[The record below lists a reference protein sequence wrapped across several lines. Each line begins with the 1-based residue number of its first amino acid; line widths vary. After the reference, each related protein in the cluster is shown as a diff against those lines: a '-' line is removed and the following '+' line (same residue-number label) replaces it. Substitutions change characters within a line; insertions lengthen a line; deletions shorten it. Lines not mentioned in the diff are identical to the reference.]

1 MLHNVF
7 GLESFRPGQVEVV
20 QAQLAGRDVLSVAPT
35 GSGKSISYWV
45 PALLGD
51 GLTVV
56 VSPLI
61 ALMKDQ
67 VDRLRE
73 LRVKAAHINSSLS
86 RADQQET
93 LRVARMGGLQLLYVA
108 PERLSR
114 PGFLDRLAE
123 TRITRFVIDEAH
135 CISSW
140 GHDFRPDYRFLG
152 RALEACG
159 RPPVGAFTATAT
171 PEVREDIARSLGL
184 RNPLVSVTGFNRPN
198 LRLEVVRPKG
208 QREKLAAL
216 RSRLDPAGGRALV
229 YCGTVAASEE
239 LAASITSWGIPAAP
253 YNGRLPEATRRKAQE
268 DFAANRV
275 KVVVATSAFG
285 MGIDLPDIRQVVH
298 FQSPGSLEAYYQE
311 AGRAGR
317 DGEPATCL
325 LLHSGSDRELHS
337 FFIERSFPDPRDI
350 VTVHAALRRLG
361 SWSVDAEEVR
371 PLLPDSA
378 WRSYEACR
386 GILDRAGALLGDG
399 SVGDFDARSADLVVM
414 GQQKQ
419 HAYARLAQM
428 TAFATIRTCRHARI
442 ADYFGEQGVARTCEA
457 CDNCLSG
464 SRPPGAAVAG
474 EVVKAALAGAAR
486 FSGRIG
492 LVNLA
497 AVLGGRDTRWTREH
511 AWVQEVPAYNTL
523 SGWSEERVR
532 RLFTELIDGGL
543 VGQTPGQYPMVMLT
557 DLGREVLAGRSEV
570 AVSLPAEPVPTRLNG
585 GPVAAADP
593 DLFERLRRWRAE
605 IARREGVPAFVVF
618 HDRALAEL
626 TARRPADLRQLAAV
640 PGIGPAKLARYGPDL
655 LRVLAGGQA
664 SADSGPDSGSGS
676 GSGSGV
682 STSSSSGG
690 SDAHQPS

>member
-1 MLHNVF
+1 VTPQQVLHDVF
-7 GLESFRPGQVEVV
+7 GLESFRPGQVAVV
-20 QAQLAGRDVLSVAPT
+20 EAQMAGRDVLSVAPT

-45 PALLGD
+45 PAILGE

-73 LRVKAAHINSSLS
+73 LKVKAAHINSSLA

-93 LRVARMGGLQLLYVA
+93 LRVARLGGFKLLYVA

-123 TRITRFVIDEAH
+123 ARIARFVVDEAH

-171 PEVREDIARSLGL
+171 PEVRDDIGRSLGL
-184 RNPLVSVTGFNRPN
+184 RGPLVSVTGFNRPN

-208 QREKLAAL
+208 QKEKLAAL

-239 LAASITSWGIPAAP
+239 LAAAITGWGIPAVP
-253 YNGRLPEATRRKAQE
+253 YNGRLPEAARRKAQE
-268 DFAANRV
+268 DFAASRV

-298 FQSPGSLEAYYQE
+298 FQSPGSLESYYQE

-337 FFIERSFPDPRDI
+337 YFIERSFPDSRD
-350 VTVHAALRRLG
+350 VLAVHAALRRIG
-361 SWSVDAEEVR
+361 SWSVDAEEIR

-378 WRSYEACR
+378 WRSLEASR
-386 GILDRAGALLGDG
+386 GVLERAGALLGDG
-399 SVGDFDARSADLVVM
+399 SVAGFDAQGAGLAVM
-414 GQQKQ
+414 AEQKQ

-428 TAFATIRTCRHARI
+428 TGFATIRSCRHARI
-442 ADYFGEQGVARTCEA
+442 ADYFGEQGVARTCQA
-457 CDNCLSG
+457 CDNCLAG
-464 SRPPGAAVAG
+464 SRPAGAAVAG
-474 EVVKAALAGAAR
+474 DIVRSALAGAAR

-497 AVLGGRDTRWTREH
+497 AVLGGRETRWTREH
-511 AWVQEVPAYNTL
+511 SWVREVPAYNTL
-523 SGWSEERVR
+523 PGWSEDRVR
-532 RLFTELIDGGL
+532 RLFSELIDGGL

-557 DLGREVLAGRSEV
+557 EFGREVLAGRSDV
-570 AVSLPAEPVPTRLNG
+570 AVSLPEEPAAAG
-585 GPVAAADP
+585 GYSAGPGAAADP

-605 IARREGVPAFVVF
+605 IARRDGVPAFVVF

-626 TARRPADLRQLAAV
+626 AARRPTDLGQLASV
-640 PGIGPAKLARYGPDL
+640 PGIGPGKLARYGSDL
-655 LRVLAGGQA
+655 LELLAAGQA
-664 SADSGPDSGSGS
+664 SAGSGS
-676 GSGSGV
+676 GSEA
-682 STSSSSGG
+682 STSSSGG
-690 SDAHQPS
+690 SVAHQPS

>member
-1 MLHNVF
+1 VTPLQVLHDVF
-7 GLESFRPGQVEVV
+7 GLEAFRPGQVEVV
-20 QAQLAGRDVLSVAPT
+20 EAQLAGRDVLSVAPT

-45 PALLGD
+45 PALVGD

-73 LRVKAAHINSSLS
+73 LRIKAAHINSSLS

-93 LRVARMGGLQLLYVA
+93 LRVARLGGFQLLYVA

-114 PGFLDRLAE
+114 PGFLERLAE
-123 TRITRFVIDEAH
+123 TRISRFVVDEAH

-140 GHDFRPDYRFLG
+140 GHDFRPDYRILG

-171 PEVREDIARSLGL
+171 PEVRDDIARSLGL
-184 RNPLVSVTGFNRPN
+184 RDPLVSVTGFNRPN
-198 LRLEVVRPKG
+198 LRLEVLRPKG
-208 QREKLAAL
+208 QKEKLAAL

-229 YCGTVAASEE
+229 YCGTVAASED
-239 LAASITSWGIPAAP
+239 LAAAISSWGLPAVP
-253 YNGRLPEATRRKAQE
+253 YNGRLPEAARRQAQE

-317 DGEPATCL
+317 DGAPATCL
-325 LLHSGSDRELHS
+325 LLHSGSDRELHT
-337 FFIERSFPDPRDI
+337 FFIERSFPEPRD
-350 VTVHAALRRLG
+350 VLTVHATLRRLG

-386 GILDRAGALLGDG
+386 GVLERAGALAGDG
-399 SVGDFDARSADLVVM
+399 SVAAFDARAAGLELMAD
-414 GQQKQ
+414 QKR

-428 TAFATIRTCRHARI
+428 TSFATIRTCRHARI

-457 CDNCLSG
+457 CDNCLAG
-464 SRPPGAAVAG
+464 SRPAGAAVAG
-474 EVVKAALAGAAR
+474 EVVLAALAGAAR

-511 AWVQEVPAYNTL
+511 TWVREVPAYNTL
-523 SGWSEERVR
+523 PNWSEARVR
-532 RLFTELIDGGL
+532 TLFSELIDGGL

-557 DLGREVLAGRSEV
+557 DLGREVLAGRSEF
-570 AVSLPAEPVPTRLNG
+570 AVSLPEEPAASKEG
-585 GPVAAADP
+585 GPAAAADP
-593 DLFERLRRWRAE
+593 DLFERLRRWRTE
-605 IARREGVPAFVVF
+605 VARRDRVPPYVVF

-626 TARRPADLRQLAAV
+626 AARRPVTPEQLATV
-640 PGIGPAKLARYGPDL
+640 PGVGPAKLARYGDEL
-655 LRVLAGGQA
+655 LGILGA
-664 SADSGPDSGSGS
+664 
-676 GSGSGV
+676 
-682 STSSSSGG
+682 
-690 SDAHQPS
+690 

>member
-1 MLHNVF
+1 MTPQQALHDVF
-7 GLESFRPGQVEVV
+7 GLQAFRPGQVEVV
-20 QAQLAGRDVLSVAPT
+20 DAQLAGRDVLSVAPT

-45 PALLGD
+45 PALVGE

-73 LRVKAAHINSSLS
+73 LRVKAAYTNSSLT
-86 RADQQET
+86 RADQQEA
-93 LRVARMGGLQLLYVA
+93 LRVARLGGFQLLYVA

-123 TRITRFVIDEAH
+123 TKISRFVVDEAH

-171 PEVREDIARSLGL
+171 PEVRDDIARSLGL
-184 RNPLVSVTGFNRPN
+184 REPFISVTGFNRPN
-198 LRLEVVRPKG
+198 LKLEVLRPKG

-216 RSRLDPAGGRALV
+216 QRRLDPAGGRALV

-239 LAASITSWGIPAAP
+239 LAAAITSWGIPAAP
-253 YNGRLPEATRRKAQE
+253 YNGRLPEATRRQAQE

-275 KVVVATSAFG
+275 KVIVATSAFG

-311 AGRAGR
+311 AGRGGR

-337 FFIERSFPDPRDI
+337 FFIERSFPEPRDI
-350 VTVHAALRRLG
+350 LAVHAALRRLG
-361 SWSVDAEEVR
+361 SWSVDTDEVR
-371 PLLPDSA
+371 PLLANSA
-378 WRSYEACR
+378 WRAFDACR
-386 GILDRAGALLGDG
+386 AILERAGSLLGDG
-399 SVGDFDARSADLVVM
+399 SVGDFDARAAGLEVM
-414 GQQKQ
+414 AEQKR

-428 TAFATIRTCRHARI
+428 TSFATLRTCRHARI
-442 ADYFGEQGVARTCEA
+442 ADYFGEQGVARTCQA
-457 CDNCLSG
+457 CDNCLAG

-474 EVVKAALAGAAR
+474 DILRAALAGAAR

-497 AVLGGRDTRWTREH
+497 AVLGGRDCKWTREH
-511 AWVQEVPAYNTL
+511 AWVREVPAYNTL
-523 SGWSEERVR
+523 PGWSEERVR
-532 RLFTELIDGGL
+532 RLYGELIDAGL

-557 DLGREVLAGRSEV
+557 DLGREVLAGRAEV
-570 AVSLPAEPVPTRLNG
+570 EVSLPPEPAPIR
-585 GPVAAADP
+585 PAVAAGADP
-593 DLFERLRRWRAE
+593 DLFERLRRWRTE
-605 IARREGVPAFVVF
+605 IARRDGVPPYVVF

-626 TARRPADLRQLAAV
+626 ASRRPADLEQLAAV
-640 PGIGPAKLARYGPDL
+640 PGVGARKLAIYGDQL
-655 LRVLAGGQA
+655 LAILGA
-664 SADSGPDSGSGS
+664 
-676 GSGSGV
+676 
-682 STSSSSGG
+682 
-690 SDAHQPS
+690 

>member
-1 MLHNVF
+1 MTPRQVLHDVF
-7 GLESFRPGQVEVV
+7 GLESFRPGQLEVV
-20 QAQLAGRDVLSVAPT
+20 EAQLAGRDVLSVAPT

-45 PALLGD
+45 PALVGD
-51 GLTVV
+51 GLTIV

-67 VDRLRE
+67 VDRLRQ
-73 LRVKAAHINSSLS
+73 LHVKAAHINSSLS

-93 LRVARMGGLQLLYVA
+93 LRVARLGGFQLLYVA

-123 TRITRFVIDEAH
+123 AKISRFVVDEAH

-140 GHDFRPDYRFLG
+140 GHDFRPDYRVLG

-171 PEVREDIARSLGL
+171 PAVRDDIARSLGL
-184 RNPLVSVTGFNRPN
+184 RDPLVSVTGFNRPN
-198 LRLEVVRPKG
+198 LRLEVLRPKG
-208 QREKLAAL
+208 QKEKLAAL

-239 LAASITSWGIPAAP
+239 LAAAISGWGIPAVP
-253 YNGRLPEATRRKAQE
+253 YNGRLPEAARRKAQE

-337 FFIERSFPDPRDI
+337 YFIERSFPEPSD
-350 VTVHAALRRLG
+350 VVAVHAALRRLG
-361 SWSVDAEEVR
+361 SWSVDADEVR

-378 WRSYEACR
+378 WRSLEASR
-386 GILDRAGALLGDG
+386 VVLERSGALLADG
-399 SVGDFDARSADLVVM
+399 SVAGFDARAASLEVM
-414 GQQKQ
+414 AEQKQ

-428 TAFATIRTCRHARI
+428 TSFATIRSCRHARI
-442 ADYFGEQGVARTCEA
+442 ADYFGEQGVARACQA
-457 CDNCLSG
+457 CDNCLAG
-464 SRPPGAAVAG
+464 SRPTGAAVAE
-474 EVVKAALAGAAR
+474 EVVRAALAGAAR
-486 FSGRIG
+486 FTGRIG
-492 LVNLA
+492 VVNLA
-497 AVLGGRDTRWTREH
+497 AVLGGRETRWTREH
-511 AWVQEVPAYNTL
+511 DWVREVPAYNTL
-523 SGWSEERVR
+523 PGWSEDRVR

-557 DLGREVLAGRSEV
+557 DLGREVLAGRSDV
-570 AVSLPAEPVPTRLNG
+570 AVSLPSEPVPIGLSAVDR
-585 GPVAAADP
+585 AAAPDP
-593 DLFERLRRWRAE
+593 DLFERLRLWRTG
-605 IARREGVPAFVVF
+605 IARRDGVPPYVVF

-626 TARRPADLRQLAAV
+626 AVRRPTDLDQLATV
-640 PGIGPAKLARYGPDL
+640 PGVGPGKLARYGRELLDL
-655 LRVLAGGQA
+655 LAADQA
-664 SADSGPDSGSGS
+664 SAGSGS
-676 GSGSGV
+676 GSTGS
-682 STSSSSGG
+682 TSSSGG

>member
-1 MLHNVF
+1 LGLRPFTVSLAADRVGHSNFPDVNPQQVLHDVF
-7 GLESFRPGQVEVV
+7 GLEAFRPGQVEVV
-20 QAQLAGRDVLSVAPT
+20 EAQLAGRDVLSVAPT

-45 PALLGD
+45 PAIAGD

-73 LRVKAAHINSSLS
+73 LKVKAAHINSSLS

-93 LRVARMGGLQLLYVA
+93 LRVARLGGFQLLYVA

-123 TRITRFVIDEAH
+123 TRITRFVVDEAH

-140 GHDFRPDYRFLG
+140 GHDFRPDYRVLG

-171 PEVREDIARSLGL
+171 PDVRDDIVRSLGL
-184 RNPLVSVTGFNRPN
+184 RDPLVSVTGFNRPN

-208 QREKLAAL
+208 QKEKLATL
-216 RSRLDPAGGRALV
+216 RSRLNPAGGRALV
-229 YCGTVAASEE
+229 YCGTVATSEE
-239 LAASITSWGIPAAP
+239 LAASITSWGIPAVP

-268 DFAANRV
+268 DFAASRV

-298 FQSPGSLEAYYQE
+298 YQSPGSLEAYYQE

-337 FFIERSFPDPRDI
+337 YFIERSFPEPRD
-350 VTVHAALRRLG
+350 VLTVHAALRRLG

-386 GILDRAGALLGDG
+386 VNLERAGALLGDG
-399 SVGDFDARSADLVVM
+399 SVADFDARAASLEVMAD
-414 GQQKQ
+414 QKR

-428 TAFATIRTCRHARI
+428 TSFATLRSCRHARI
-442 ADYFGEQGVARTCEA
+442 ADYFGEQGVARTCQA
-457 CDNCLSG
+457 CDNCLAG
-464 SRPPGAAVAG
+464 SRPPGTAVA
-474 EVVKAALAGAAR
+474 EEKVRAALAGAAR

-497 AVLGGRDTRWTREH
+497 AVLGGRETKWTREH
-511 AWVQEVPAYNTL
+511 SWVREVPAYNTL
-523 SGWSEERVR
+523 PDWSEDRVR

-557 DLGREVLAGRSEV
+557 DLGQEVLAGRAEV
-570 AVSLPAEPVPTRLNG
+570 AVSLPEEPAVVSRPGTA
-585 GPVAAADP
+585 PAAAADP

-605 IARREGVPAFVVF
+605 VARRDGVPAYVVF

-626 TARRPADLRQLAAV
+626 ATRRPMDLAQMATV
-640 PGIGPAKLARYGPDL
+640 SGVGPAKLARYGDEL
-655 LRVLAGGQA
+655 LAIFGA
-664 SADSGPDSGSGS
+664 
-676 GSGSGV
+676 
-682 STSSSSGG
+682 
-690 SDAHQPS
+690 

>member
-1 MLHNVF
+1 MTPQQVLHDVF
-7 GLESFRPGQVEVV
+7 GLESFRAGQVEVV
-20 QAQLAGRDVLSVAPT
+20 EAQLAGRDVLSVAPT

-45 PALLGD
+45 PALLAE

-56 VSPLI
+56 ISPLI

-73 LRVKAAHINSSLS
+73 LHLKAAYINSSLS

-93 LRVARMGGLQLLYVA
+93 LRVARLGGLQLLYVA

-123 TRITRFVIDEAH
+123 TRITRFVVDEAH

-159 RPPVGAFTATAT
+159 GPPVGAFTATAT
-171 PEVREDIARSLGL
+171 PEVREDIVRSLGL
-184 RNPLVSVTGFNRPN
+184 REPLVSVTGFNRPN
-198 LRLEVVRPKG
+198 LRLEVVRPRG
-208 QREKLAAL
+208 QKEKLAAL

-239 LAASITSWGIPAAP
+239 LAAAITGWGIPAAP
-253 YNGRLPEATRRKAQE
+253 YNGRLPEAARRQAQE

-350 VTVHAALRRLG
+350 LTVHAALRRLG
-361 SWSVDAEEVR
+361 SWSVDADEVR

-378 WRSYEACR
+378 WRSYDACR
-386 GILDRAGALLGDG
+386 VVLERAGALLGDG
-399 SVGDFDARSADLVVM
+399 SVADFDARAAGLEVM
-414 GQQKQ
+414 AEQKR

-428 TAFATIRTCRHARI
+428 SGFATIRSCRHARI
-442 ADYFGEQGVARTCEA
+442 ADYFGEQGVARTCQA
-457 CDNCLSG
+457 CDNCLAG
-464 SRPPGAAVAG
+464 SRPIGAAVAG
-474 EVVKAALAGAAR
+474 EVVRAALAGAAR

-497 AVLGGRDTRWTREH
+497 AVLGGRETKWTREH
-511 AWVQEVPAYNTL
+511 EWVREVPAYNTL
-523 SGWSEERVR
+523 MGWSEERVR
-532 RLFTELIDGGL
+532 RLFSELIDGGL
-543 VGQTPGQYPMVMLT
+543 VGQTPGQYPMVTLT
-557 DLGREVLAGRSEV
+557 ELGREVLAGRSEV
-570 AVSLPAEPVPTRLNG
+570 AVSLPDEPVAARVSGSVT
-585 GPVAAADP
+585 AADP

-605 IARREGVPAFVVF
+605 IARRDGVPAFVVF

-626 TARRPADLRQLAAV
+626 AARRPSDLSQLATV
-640 PGIGPAKLARYGPDL
+640 PGIGPRKLALYGDQL
-655 LRVLAGGQA
+655 LGILEAGEGRL
-664 SADSGPDSGSGS
+664 G
-676 GSGSGV
+676 
-682 STSSSSGG
+682 
-690 SDAHQPS
+690 

>member
-1 MLHNVF
+1 MTPQQALHDVF
-7 GLESFRPGQVEVV
+7 GLEAFRPGQVEVV
-20 QAQLAGRDVLSVAPT
+20 EAQLAGRDVLSVAPT

-45 PALLGD
+45 PALLSD

-67 VDRLRE
+67 VDRLRQ
-73 LRVKAAHINSSLS
+73 LNVKAAHINSSLS

-93 LRVARMGGLQLLYVA
+93 LRVARLGGFQLLYVA

-123 TRITRFVIDEAH
+123 TRITRFVVDEAH

-140 GHDFRPDYRFLG
+140 GHDFRPDYRILG

-171 PEVREDIARSLGL
+171 PEVRDDIARSLGL
-184 RNPLVSVTGFNRPN
+184 RDPLISVTGFNRPN

-208 QREKLAAL
+208 QKEKLAAL

-229 YCGTVAASEE
+229 YCGTVATSEE
-239 LAASITSWGIPAAP
+239 LAAAITGWGIPASP

-337 FFIERSFPDPRDI
+337 YFIERSFPEPRD
-350 VTVHAALRRLG
+350 VMAVHAALRRLG

-386 GILDRAGALLGDG
+386 VILERAGALLGDG
-399 SVGDFDARSADLVVM
+399 SVADFDARAASLEGMAD
-414 GQQKQ
+414 QKR
-419 HAYARLAQM
+419 HAYARLGQM
-428 TAFATIRTCRHARI
+428 TSFATIRSCRHARI
-442 ADYFGEQGVARTCEA
+442 ADYFGEQGVARTCQA
-457 CDNCLSG
+457 CDNCLAG
-464 SRPPGAAVAG
+464 SRPLGAAVAE
-474 EVVKAALAGAAR
+474 EVVRAALAGAAR

-497 AVLGGRDTRWTREH
+497 AVLGGRDTKWTREH
-511 AWVQEVPAYNTL
+511 TWVREVPAYNTL
-523 SGWSEERVR
+523 PDWSEDRVR
-532 RLFTELIDGGL
+532 RLFSELIDGGL

-557 DLGREVLAGRSEV
+557 DLGREALAGRAEV
-570 AVSLPAEPVPTRLNG
+570 AVSLPA
-585 GPVAAADP
+585 GPAEAGTSRDPAAAADP

-605 IARREGVPAFVVF
+605 IARRDGVAAFVVF
-618 HDRALAEL
+618 HDRALTEL
-626 TARRPADLRQLAAV
+626 AARRPANLDELAAV
-640 PGIGPAKLARYGPDL
+640 PGVGPAKLTRYGSDL
-655 LRVLAGGQA
+655 LELLAAGQA
-664 SADSGPDSGSGS
+664 SAGSGS
-676 GSGSGV
+676 GSSAPN
-682 STSSSSGG
+682 SSSGG
-690 SDAHQPS
+690 STAHQPS

>member
-1 MLHNVF
+1 VTPQQVLHDVF
-7 GLESFRPGQVEVV
+7 GLESFRAGQVEVV
-20 QAQLAGRDVLSVAPT
+20 EAQLAGRDVLSVAPT

-73 LRVKAAHINSSLS
+73 LHVKAAHINSSLS

-93 LRVARMGGLQLLYVA
+93 LRVARLGGLQLLYVA

-123 TRITRFVIDEAH
+123 TRITRFVVDEAH

-140 GHDFRPDYRFLG
+140 GHDFRPDYRYLG

-184 RNPLVSVTGFNRPN
+184 RDPLVSVTGFNRPN
-198 LRLEVVRPKG
+198 LRLEVVRPRG
-208 QREKLAAL
+208 QKEKLASL

-239 LAASITSWGIPAAP
+239 LAAAITSWGIPAAP
-253 YNGRLPEATRRKAQE
+253 YNGRLPEAARRQAQE
-268 DFAANRV
+268 DFAANRI

-350 VTVHAALRRLG
+350 LTVHAALRRLG
-361 SWSVDAEEVR
+361 SWAVDAEDVR
-371 PLLPDSA
+371 PLLADSA
-378 WRSYEACR
+378 WRSYDACR
-386 GILDRAGALLGDG
+386 GVLERSGALLGDG
-399 SVGDFDARSADLVVM
+399 SVADFDARAAGLEVM
-414 GQQKQ
+414 AEQKR

-428 TAFATIRTCRHARI
+428 TGFATIRSCRHARI
-442 ADYFGEQGVARTCEA
+442 ADYFGEQGVARTCQA
-457 CDNCLSG
+457 CDNCLAG
-464 SRPPGAAVAG
+464 SRPTGAVVAR

-497 AVLGGRDTRWTREH
+497 AVLGGRETKWTREH
-511 AWVQEVPAYNTL
+511 EWVREVPAYNTL
-523 SGWSEERVR
+523 SGWSEDRVR
-532 RLFTELIDGGL
+532 RLFSELIDGGL

-570 AVSLPAEPVPTRLNG
+570 AVSLPEEPAAMRLG
-585 GPVAAADP
+585 AGSGATADP
-593 DLFERLRRWRAE
+593 HLFERLRRWRAV
-605 IARREGVPAFVVF
+605 IARRDGVAAFLVF
-618 HDRALAEL
+618 HDRTLTELA
-626 TARRPADLRQLAAV
+626 ARRPTDLHQLAAI
-640 PGIGPAKLARYGPDL
+640 PGVGPGKLARYGSDL
-655 LRVLAGGQA
+655 LELLAAGQA
-664 SADSGPDSGSGS
+664 SAGSGS
-676 GSGSGV
+676 GSEA
-682 STSSSSGG
+682 STSSSGG
-690 SDAHQPS
+690 STAHQPS

>member
-1 MLHNVF
+1 MF
-7 GLESFRPGQVEVV
+7 GLEAFRPGQVEVV
-20 QAQLAGRDVLSVAPT
+20 EAQLAGRDVLSVAPT

-93 LRVARMGGLQLLYVA
+93 LRVARLGGFQLLYVA

-114 PGFLDRLAE
+114 PGFLERLAE
-123 TRITRFVIDEAH
+123 ARITRFVVDEAH

-171 PEVREDIARSLGL
+171 PEVRDDIARSLGL
-184 RNPLVSVTGFNRPN
+184 RDPLISVTGFNRPN
-198 LRLEVVRPKG
+198 LRLEVLRPKG
-208 QREKLAAL
+208 QKEKLAAL

-229 YCGTVAASEE
+229 YCGTVATSEE
-239 LAASITSWGIPAAP
+239 LAAAITGWGIPAVP
-253 YNGRLPEATRRKAQE
+253 YNGRLPEATRRQAQE

-337 FFIERSFPDPRDI
+337 FFIERSFPEPQD
-350 VTVHAALRRLG
+350 VLAVHAALRRLG
-361 SWSVDAEEVR
+361 SWSVDAGEVR

-378 WRSYEACR
+378 WRSFEACR
-386 GILDRAGALLGDG
+386 GVLERAGALAGDG
-399 SVGDFDARSADLVVM
+399 SVANFDAPAAGLDVM
-414 GQQKQ
+414 AEQKR

-428 TAFATIRTCRHARI
+428 TSFATIRSCRHARI
-442 ADYFGEQGVARTCEA
+442 ADYFGEQGVARTCRA
-457 CDNCLSG
+457 CDNCLAA

-474 EVVKAALAGAAR
+474 EVVRAALAGAAR

-497 AVLGGRDTRWTREH
+497 AVLGGRETRWTREH
-511 AWVQEVPAYNTL
+511 AWVREVPAYNTL
-523 SGWSEERVR
+523 AGWNEDRVR
-532 RLFTELIDGGL
+532 RLFSELIDVGL

-557 DLGREVLAGRSEV
+557 DLGREILAGRSEV
-570 AVSLPAEPVPTRLNG
+570 AVSLPVEPAPSRLDSE
-585 GPVAAADP
+585 PAAAADP
-593 DLFERLRRWRAE
+593 DLFERLRRWRAV
-605 IARREGVPAFVVF
+605 IARRDGVPAYLVF
-618 HDRALAEL
+618 HDRALAAL
-626 TARRPADLRQLAAV
+626 AARRPADMGQLAAI
-640 PGIGPAKLARYGPDL
+640 PGVGPRKLALYGDEL
-655 LRVLAGGQA
+655 LGILGA
-664 SADSGPDSGSGS
+664 
-676 GSGSGV
+676 
-682 STSSSSGG
+682 
-690 SDAHQPS
+690 

>member
-1 MLHNVF
+1 VTPEHVLHNVF

-20 QAQLAGRDVLSVAPT
+20 EAQLAGRDVLSVAPT

-73 LRVKAAHINSSLS
+73 LHVRAAHINSSLS

-93 LRVARMGGLQLLYVA
+93 LRVARLGGLQLLYVA
-108 PERLSR
+108 PERLPR
-114 PGFLDRLAE
+114 PGFLDRLVE
-123 TRITRFVIDEAH
+123 TRITRFVVDEAH

-140 GHDFRPDYRFLG
+140 GHDFRPDYRVLG

-171 PEVREDIARSLGL
+171 PEVRDDIVRSLGL
-184 RNPLVSVTGFNRPN
+184 RDPLVSVTGFNRPN
-198 LRLEVVRPKG
+198 LRLEVVRPRG
-208 QREKLAAL
+208 QKEKLAAL

-239 LAASITSWGIPAAP
+239 LAAAITGWGIPAAP
-253 YNGRLPEATRRKAQE
+253 YNGRLPEATRRQAQE

-275 KVVVATSAFG
+275 KVIVATSAFG

-317 DGEPATCL
+317 DGKPATCL

-337 FFIERSFPDPRDI
+337 YFIERSFPEPSD
-350 VTVHAALRRLG
+350 VLAVHAALRRLG
-361 SWSVDAEEVR
+361 SWSVDAEDVR

-378 WRSYEACR
+378 WRAYEACR
-386 GILDRAGALLGDG
+386 VLLERAGALLGDG
-399 SVGDFDARSADLVVM
+399 SVADFDATAAGLEVM
-414 GQQKQ
+414 AEQKR
-419 HAYARLAQM
+419 HAYARLTQM
-428 TAFATIRTCRHARI
+428 TGFATIRTCRHARI
-442 ADYFGEQGVARTCEA
+442 ADYFGEQGVARTCQA
-457 CDNCLSG
+457 CDNCLAG
-464 SRPPGAAVAG
+464 SRPAGAAVAG

-497 AVLGGRDTRWTREH
+497 AVLGGRETRWTREH
-511 AWVQEVPAYNTL
+511 QWVREVPAYNTL
-523 SGWSEERVR
+523 PGWSEERVR
-532 RLFTELIDGGL
+532 RLFSELIDGGL

-557 DLGREVLAGRSEV
+557 ELGREVLAGRSEA
-570 AVSLPAEPVPTRLNG
+570 AVSLPEEPTVSRSGATP
-585 GPVAAADP
+585 PAAADP
-593 DLFERLRRWRAE
+593 DLYERLRRWRAG
-605 IARREGVPAFVVF
+605 IARRDGVAAFVVF
-618 HDRALAEL
+618 HDRALVEL
-626 TARRPADLRQLAAV
+626 AARRPADLEQLAEI
-640 PGIGPAKLARYGPDL
+640 PGIGPAKLARYGSEL
-655 LRVLAGGQA
+655 LELLAGGQA
-664 SADSGPDSGSGS
+664 SAGSGS
-676 GSGSGV
+676 GSGAPA
-682 STSSSSGG
+682 SSSSGG
-690 SDAHQPS
+690 SAAHQPS

>member
-1 MLHNVF
+1 MTPQQVLHDVF
-7 GLESFRPGQVEVV
+7 GLESFRAGQVEVV
-20 QAQLAGRDVLSVAPT
+20 EAQLAGRDVLSVAPT

-73 LRVKAAHINSSLS
+73 LHVKAAHINSSLS
-86 RADQQET
+86 RADQLET
-93 LRVARMGGLQLLYVA
+93 LRVARLGGLQLLYVA

-123 TRITRFVIDEAH
+123 TRITRFVVDEAH

-140 GHDFRPDYRFLG
+140 GHDFRPDYRYLG

-184 RNPLVSVTGFNRPN
+184 RDPLVSVTGFNRPN
-198 LRLEVVRPKG
+198 LRLEVVRPRG
-208 QREKLAAL
+208 QKEKLASL

-239 LAASITSWGIPAAP
+239 LAAAITSWGIPAAP
-253 YNGRLPEATRRKAQE
+253 YNGRLPEAARRQAQE
-268 DFAANRV
+268 DFAANRI

-350 VTVHAALRRLG
+350 LTVHAALRRLG
-361 SWSVDAEEVR
+361 SWAVDAEDVR
-371 PLLPDSA
+371 PLLADSA
-378 WRSYEACR
+378 WRSYDACR
-386 GILDRAGALLGDG
+386 GVLERSGALLGDG
-399 SVGDFDARSADLVVM
+399 SVADFDARAAGLEVM
-414 GQQKQ
+414 AEQKR

-428 TAFATIRTCRHARI
+428 TGFATIRSCRHARI
-442 ADYFGEQGVARTCEA
+442 ADYFGEQGVARTCQA
-457 CDNCLSG
+457 CDNCLAG
-464 SRPPGAAVAG
+464 SPPTGAAVAG

-497 AVLGGRDTRWTREH
+497 AVLGGRETKWTREH
-511 AWVQEVPAYNTL
+511 EWVREVPAYNTL
-523 SGWSEERVR
+523 SGWSEDRVR
-532 RLFTELIDGGL
+532 RLFSELIDGGL

-570 AVSLPAEPVPTRLNG
+570 AVSLPEEPAAMRLG
-585 GPVAAADP
+585 AGSGATADP
-593 DLFERLRRWRAE
+593 HLFERLRRWRAV
-605 IARREGVPAFVVF
+605 IARRDGVAAFLVF
-618 HDRALAEL
+618 HDRTLTELA
-626 TARRPADLRQLAAV
+626 ARRPTDLHQLAAI
-640 PGIGPAKLARYGPDL
+640 PGVGPGKLARYGSDL
-655 LRVLAGGQA
+655 LELLAAGQA
-664 SADSGPDSGSGS
+664 SAGSGS
-676 GSGSGV
+676 GSEA
-682 STSSSSGG
+682 STSSSGG
-690 SDAHQPS
+690 STAHQPS

>member
-1 MLHNVF
+1 VTPEHVLHDVF

-20 QAQLAGRDVLSVAPT
+20 EAQLAGRDVLSVAPT

-45 PALLGD
+45 PALLGE

-73 LRVKAAHINSSLS
+73 LHVRAAHINSSVS

-93 LRVARMGGLQLLYVA
+93 LRVARLGGLQLLYVA

-123 TRITRFVIDEAH
+123 TRITRFVVDEAH

-140 GHDFRPDYRFLG
+140 GHDFRPDYRYLG

-171 PEVREDIARSLGL
+171 PEVREDIVRSLGL
-184 RNPLVSVTGFNRPN
+184 RDPLVSVTGFNRPN

-208 QREKLAAL
+208 QKEKLAAL

-239 LAASITSWGIPAAP
+239 LAAAISSWGIPATP

-275 KVVVATSAFG
+275 RVIVATSAFG

-325 LLHSGSDRELHS
+325 LLHSGSDRELHAY
-337 FFIERSFPDPRDI
+337 FIERSFPEPRD
-350 VTVHAALRRLG
+350 VLTVHAALRRLG

-378 WRSYEACR
+378 WRAYEACR
-386 GILDRAGALLGDG
+386 VLLERAGALLGDG
-399 SVGDFDARSADLVVM
+399 SVADFDPSAAGLDVM
-414 GQQKQ
+414 ADQKR

-428 TAFATIRTCRHARI
+428 TGFATIRTC
-442 ADYFGEQGVARTCEA
+442 QA
-457 CDNCLSG
+457 CDNCLAG
-464 SRPPGAAVAG
+464 SRPAGAAVAG
-474 EVVKAALAGAAR
+474 EVVKSALAGAER

-497 AVLGGRDTRWTREH
+497 AVLGGRETRWTREH
-511 AWVQEVPAYNTL
+511 RWVREVPAYNTL
-523 SGWSEERVR
+523 AGWSEDRVR
-532 RLFTELIDGGL
+532 RLFSELIDGGL

-557 DLGREVLAGRSEV
+557 DLGREVLAGRSEA
-570 AVSLPAEPVPTRLNG
+570 AVSLPDEPAVSRSG
-585 GPVAAADP
+585 AGPPATADP
-593 DLFERLRRWRAE
+593 DLYERLRHWRAG
-605 IARREGVPAFVVF
+605 IARRDGVAAFVVF

-626 TARRPADLRQLAAV
+626 AARRPADLQQLAAI
-640 PGIGPAKLARYGPDL
+640 PGIGPAKLARYGSDL
-655 LRVLAGGQA
+655 LEILAGGQA
-664 SADSGPDSGSGS
+664 SAGSGS
-676 GSGSGV
+676 GNGAPA
-682 STSSSSGG
+682 SSSSGG